1 MTTLS
6 ENIKQRF
13 DHEAAKQT
21 LKEKYEAK
29 LIFALDGGMWCA
41 NPTLIVLLD
50 SIQDIEEPV
59 ILDLYNNP
67 VRIKRVLL
75 LTECKQRWQEQMNAW
90 LVELAEV
97 NKQR

>member
-1 MTTLS
+1 MTILS
-6 ENIKQRF
+6 EQIKQRF

-29 LIFALDGGMWCA
+29 LIFALDSGMWSA
-41 NPTLIVLLD
+41 GPALIVLLD

-67 VRIKRVLL
+67 VRINRVLL

-90 LVELAEV
+90 LVELTEV